1 MHLKFARAVLQHHR
15 LISDGHIPGSSDVSL
30 RAGPPYADHL
40 IARITR
46 GRGVL
51 ECGAVHHAPA
61 PKQHV
66 IRFILANA
74 PPLRLLFETA
84 MRHWD
89 ATELEVILLGEG
101 HNRCEWLFAIRTVVK
116 EQSDLLALQ
125 PLKAARLLADML
137 DYDVRSRPIRSEQWK
152 IPHENG
158 AIL

>member
-1 MHLKFARAVLQHHR
+1 MLFAKFLLSIANSLNPQRRTHKPCVVQGLSDLLWLSRSFAFGIKVTLNVAMHLKFARAVLQHHR

-74 PPLRLLFETA
+74 PPLRLLFETG
-84 MRHWD
+84 MRHRD
-89 ATELEVILLGEG
+89 
-101 HNRCEWLFAIRTVVK
+101 
-116 EQSDLLALQ
+116 
-125 PLKAARLLADML
+125 
-137 DYDVRSRPIRSEQWK
+137 
-152 IPHENG
+152 
-158 AIL
+158 